1 MKYKNKIL
9 TFLITMILMWKLSG
23 SVFLTYGSAAQS
35 GLENAIG
42 VDASVTVQETK
53 EPLNVKDKVTLNIHA
68 ENTTEK
74 KEVLRLY
81 FSEIEGNLTEDK
93 NQWGI
98 YLDKAAQQII
108 VHDFQ
113 EKGEIDISVKSFR
126 QEETDGILK
135 QYRNDETEE
144 GIYYAELELP
154 TGTYTDFSLTVTSK
168 MAGSIAV
175 IPVFGKESFIYGN
188 AAVICWEEIE
198 QSTNQEETQDKVQD
212 ETNLVPEICKFR
224 TCVPKKGGVLHLQYG
239 FEEAQWTTI
248 YPKEKGYA
256 TADTIPGGELIHTV
270 FAADQG
276 YVIQSGRIL
285 SEEGEEI
292 EVLEDCVGKERYEY
306 DITLLNE
313 SMTLEVIFAQNG
325 VLTEEERVYQDALD
339 FIYHRDSCVKVL
351 EDSVGYQAKGKG
363 TGIPDKVKLDVG
375 EKISYPSQLYHT
387 REFYISGCD
396 GIVGIGYCMQPNK
409 KNPSSGWYSD
419 IESLDEARPDYANAY
434 KLVMLTNYGMEL
446 QELGDVWF
454 GELDQGKKTYRE
466 IYIHAVIGYL
476 ETGSLLGLTGTEQG
490 KIIKIANEVYE
501 KANSG
506 EMAGI
511 LKNYRIYAING
522 GASRYQDICFIIQ
535 NAKGG
540 LSLQKES
547 ANLDLTENNPAYSLA
562 GAVYGIYTD
571 ASCKNE
577 IMIMT
582 TDEKGYSTTGDEIL
596 EDGTYYVK
604 EKSPSPGYLLDET
617 VYTYEVAGGITAQE
631 NQKISKEPPKGGRIE
646 LEKTS
651 ADVGITNGNACY
663 NLEGAEYSIY
673 KNQECTEFVTK
684 IVLDSEGKG
693 SSEIISLGDYY
704 IKETKSPEGYETD
717 EKVYPV
723 SLQEEDNE
731 ITIAIVKV
739 QDFPGYD
746 KLGISLTKVG
756 YGENTTE
763 MPTLEGTQFTIQY
776 YDGYYSKE
784 SLPDTA
790 KREWVIEIKKEGEQY
805 AAKLSDSY
813 LVEPL
818 SDDLYKGANGET
830 ILPYGTIAIQETK
843 PAAGYTLKGSLKDKE
858 GNIVAKDGELF
869 VSQVT
874 KKDGTVKLEG
884 GNQYIAEDVPVEG
897 SIKIKKFDTDG
908 TTPLK
913 GAIFEIKN
921 GKGEVLYTTESNENG
936 EILFENLKPDT
947 YTITEKKTAQ
957 GHTLLKEPLVVQVP
971 MRITEEQIEEQ
982 NIDKSQCIYDPV
994 EKIYYI
1000 YHFVYE
1006 ITNHA
1011 NFKLPMTGGGT
1022 TPGTFLPLVAGIIL
1036 LAGTIGFTIRK
1047 REILSF

>member
-1 MKYKNKIL
+1 M
-9 TFLITMILMWKLSG
+9 
-23 SVFLTYGSAAQS
+23 
-35 GLENAIG
+35 
-42 VDASVTVQETK
+42 
-53 EPLNVKDKVTLNIHA
+53 
-68 ENTTEK
+68 
-74 KEVLRLY
+74 
-81 FSEIEGNLTEDK
+81 
-93 NQWGI
+93 
-98 YLDKAAQQII
+98 
-108 VHDFQ
+108 
-113 EKGEIDISVKSFR
+113 
-126 QEETDGILK
+126 
-135 QYRNDETEE
+135 
-144 GIYYAELELP
+144 
-154 TGTYTDFSLTVTSK
+154 
-168 MAGSIAV
+168 
-175 IPVFGKESFIYGN
+175 
-188 AAVICWEEIE
+188 
-198 QSTNQEETQDKVQD
+198 
-212 ETNLVPEICKFR
+212 
-224 TCVPKKGGVLHLQYG
+224 
-239 FEEAQWTTI
+239 
-248 YPKEKGYA
+248 
-256 TADTIPGGELIHTV
+256 
-270 FAADQG
+270 
-276 YVIQSGRIL
+276 
-285 SEEGEEI
+285 
-292 EVLEDCVGKERYEY
+292 
-306 DITLLNE
+306 
-313 SMTLEVIFAQNG
+313 
-325 VLTEEERVYQDALD
+325 
-339 FIYHRDSCVKVL
+339 

-982 NIDKSQCIYDPV
+982 NIDKSQCIYDSV